1 MTIVLRW
8 VEAKPDAP
16 RKKGQRKKQMTIKV
30 DVDVWT
36 MIHRLQI
43 HRDRP
48 DTGMPTISQTLRWA
62 LEIARRDADKV

>member
-1 MTIVLRW
+1 MTMVLRW
-8 VEAKPDAP
+8 VEAQPDKPRP
-16 RKKGQRKKQMTIKV
+16 KGKRKKMKTLQV

-36 MIHRLQI
+36 MIHKLQV

-62 LEIARRDADKV
+62 LEIAKKESDKS